1 MDCRKILNRDGGFIL
16 MPLLLVMGLIS
27 LAAGGALLSGQLDLR
42 TAARLKMSMQAFYI
56 AEAGLHHGWDE
67 LQNSDGVNDFP
78 TLSTAAG
85 RTTLFRRR
93 DFDDGSYT
101 VTAEAVAESD
111 PRRVK
116 LTSTGCL
123 PAGDPCPSGHSKA
136 VMQAEFRRQSL
147 FLCALCGRDGVT
159 LSGGSQTDSFDSR
172 KLPYTILTAGSEGD
186 VLSNGNI
193 LLSGLTTRIK
203 GSAIAGGNVLKIGG
217 ATVTGTAV
225 SGAPLRPY
233 LPVSPCGPPYSSGVG
248 ITGGIYDPTTGQL
261 RGSGAVPIVLAPGSY
276 CFSSIDLSGGVSA
289 LAISG
294 PVAISLTAHS
304 LLTGGGIENPTL
316 VAENL
321 KIFSSVS
328 SAKEGLDIASGPL
341 VYMAVYAPNARVV
354 VSGSGDL
361 YGSVVGA
368 TVSATTGAKFHYD
381 KRLKDNQDGGIV
393 MVTWREVF

>member
-1 MDCRKILNRDGGFIL
+1 MDRRKTLKDDAGFIL
-16 MPLLLVMGLIS
+16 MPLLMVMGLVS

-42 TAARLKMSMQAFYI
+42 TAARLKMSIQAFYI
-56 AEAGLHHGWDE
+56 AEAGLNHGWDE
-67 LQNSDGVNDFP
+67 LQNSDGVNDFR

-85 RTTLFRRR
+85 GTTLFRKR

-101 VTAEAVAESD
+101 VTAEAVAGSD
-111 PRRVK
+111 PGRVK
-116 LTSTGCL
+116 VTSTGCL

-136 VMQAEFRRQSL
+136 VMEAEFRRQSL
-147 FLCALCGRDGVT
+147 FLCALCGKEGVT

-193 LLSGLTTRIK
+193 LLSGVTTRVK
-203 GSAIAGGNVLKIGG
+203 GNAVAGGSVLKIG
-217 ATVTGTAV
+217 ATVSGASM

-233 LPVSPCGPPYSSGVG
+233 LPVSPCGPPYSTGVG

-261 RGSGAVPIVLAPGSY
+261 RGSGVVPIVLAPGSY
-276 CFSSIDLSGGVSA
+276 CFSSIDLSGGVST

-294 PVAISLTAHS
+294 PVTISLTAHS
-304 LLTGGGIENPTL
+304 LLTGGGIQNPTL
-316 VAENL
+316 VTENL

-328 SAKEGLDIASGPL
+328 SVKGGLDIAGGPL

-368 TVSATTGAKFHYD
+368 TVSAATGAKFHYD

>member
-1 MDCRKILNRDGGFIL
+1 MDCRKTLKDDAGFIL
-16 MPLLLVMGLIS
+16 MPLLLVMGLVS

-42 TAARLKMSMQAFYI
+42 TTARLKMSIQAFYI
-56 AEAGLHHGWDE
+56 AEAGLNHGWDE

-85 RTTLFRRR
+85 RTMLFRKT

-101 VTAEAVAESD
+101 VTARAVAGSK
-111 PRRVK
+111 PRRVQV
-116 LTSTGCL
+116 TSTGCL
-123 PAGDPCPSGHSKA
+123 PAGDPCPSGRSKA
-136 VMQAEFRRQSL
+136 VMEAEFRRQSL
-147 FLCALCGRDGVT
+147 FLCALCGKEGVS

-193 LLSGLTTRIK
+193 LLSGLTTRVK
-203 GSAIAGGNVLKIGG
+203 GNAVAGGSVLKIG
-217 ATVTGTAV
+217 ATVTGASM

-233 LPVSPCGPPYSSGVG
+233 LPVSPCGPPYSTGVG
-248 ITGGIYDPTTGQL
+248 ITGGIYDPITGQL

-276 CFSSIDLSGGVSA
+276 CFSSIDLSAGVST

-294 PVAISLTAHS
+294 PVTISLTAHS
-304 LLTGGGIENPTL
+304 LLTGGGIQNPTL

-328 SAKEGLDIASGPL
+328 SAKGGLDIAGGAL